1 MFAILSVGLLYFYL
15 LNISGQCVMRD
26 KQLHKEEVKKVKK
39 KNYEEL
45 AKLIASQVGGV
56 DNVSSCHHCATRL
69 RLNVLDQGLIREDE
83 VKNIQGVLGTKWLG
97 DQFQIIIGQD
107 VKFLYNE
114 FLKLMGEN
122 PEEESKVLNAEKLT
136 PKHIW
141 DSALSYIAST
151 MSTMIPIMIGAGL
164 CKTIAIVLGPDL
176 LGLLSANDD
185 IYALLFMMHNT
196 LMYFLPVLL
205 GYTACKSLQINPL
218 FGIFLGGLL
227 ISPDFRAMIGVRD
240 TFTVYFLNVPVAD
253 YSSSFL
259 PVILACPILKYVM
272 RFFEKY
278 VPKMLSILLVPT
290 CTLLVMVIVLFGI
303 CGPIGNY
310 LGELISI
317 LFSGISDGNIIVRI
331 VGATV
336 LCMAWPYLILFG
348 MHIPVVQLA
357 LVSLMSVGYDGIIWP
372 TAIVYNFVMM
382 GCGLGAFLKI
392 KDKEDKGVALSAFIT
407 SFFGGI
413 TEPTMYGIVMRYKKG
428 LLSVLLSCG
437 IGGLLCG
444 IFVPKVFNLAG
455 LMNVITLPIIFVGGG
470 NANHLYGTAILVVSL
485 LIGAICSYFL
495 IDYQHKV

>member
-1 MFAILSVGLLYFYL
+1 M
-15 LNISGQCVMRD
+15 
-26 KQLHKEEVKKVKK
+26 K

-45 AKLIASQVGGV
+45 ANLIANQIGGI

-69 RLNVLDQGLIREDE
+69 RLNVLDQGLINVEE
-83 VKNIQGVLGTKWLG
+83 VKKIHGVLGTKWLG

-107 VKFLYNE
+107 VKFVYKE

-122 PEEESKVLNAEKLT
+122 CEEESKTLNSCKLS

-141 DSALSYIAST
+141 DSALSYVAST
-151 MSTMIPIMIGAGL
+151 MSLMIPIMIGAGL

-176 LGLLSANDD
+176 FGLLSANDD
-185 IYALLFMMHNT
+185 VYTLLFMMHNA

-227 ISPDFRAMIGVRD
+227 IAPDFRAMIGARE
-240 TFTVYFLNVPVAD
+240 TFAVYFVNVPVAD

-259 PVILACPILKYVM
+259 PMILACPILKYVM
-272 RFFEKY
+272 QFFEKY
-278 VPKMLSILLVPT
+278 VPKMFSILLVPA
-290 CTLLVMVIVLFGI
+290 CTLLVMVIVLFGF
-303 CGPIGNY
+303 CGPVGNY
-310 LGELISI
+310 LGEVIGVI
-317 LFSGISDGNIIVRI
+317 FSGISEGNIVIRI
-331 VGATV
+331 IGAAV
-336 LCMAWPYLILFG
+336 LCMAWPFLILFG
-348 MHIPVVQLA
+348 MHIPVIQLA
-357 LVSLMSVGYDGIIWP
+357 FVSLMSVGYDGIIWP

-392 KDKEDKGVALSAFIT
+392 KNKEDKGVALSAFIT

-428 LLSVLLSCG
+428 FTSVMISCAV
-437 IGGLLCG
+437 GGLLCG

-470 NANHLYGTAILVVSL
+470 TANHLAGTVILILSL
-485 LIGAICSYFL
+485 LIGAVTSYFL
-495 IDYQHKV
+495 IDYKNKV